1 MVGWGASSQPVFRR
15 ATALSA
21 IFWAKVSV
29 EGAESRLP
37 RRDPSGPGWGGASGM
52 PPATLSTGLPWR
64 REGQPLVLRRRP
76 DMAIEEVVVHHSK
89 GLHRRVHGR
98 GADEAEAEP
107 AQLRR

>member
-1 MVGWGASSQPVFRR
+1 MVGWGATSEPVFRR

-37 RRDPSGPGWGGASGM
+37 RREPSGGPGWAARCCRR
-52 PPATLSTGLPWR
+52 PLSTGLPWR
-64 REGQPLVLRRRP
+64 REGQPLVLRCRP
-76 DMAIEEVVVHHSK
+76 DMAIEEVVVYHSK
-89 GLHRRVHGR
+89 GLHGRVHR
-98 GADEAEAEP
+98 SGADEAEAEP

>member
-1 MVGWGASSQPVFRR
+1 MVGQGASSEPAFRH
-15 ATALSA
+15 ATARSA
-21 IFWAKVSV
+21 TFWAKVSGNAPKAADRAASV
-29 EGAESRLP
+29 GARV
-37 RRDPSGPGWGGASGM
+37 GGEM
-52 PPATLSTGLPWR
+52 PPATRSTGLPWR
-64 REGQPLVLRRRP
+64 REGQPLILRCRP